1 MKSYFYCL
9 ILQTEILDEDK
20 RLISAVDYYFIQ
32 DDGTR
37 FKASLPFKPYFY
49 ILAKK
54 ENIQEVTAY
63 LSKKFA
69 GKVASLDVIS
79 KEDLD
84 LVIDIALLA
93 IPCCNVIAKGVL

>member
-1 MKSYFYCL
+1 M
-9 ILQTEILDEDK
+9 LQTEILDEDK
-20 RLISAVDYYFIQ
+20 KLISAVDYYFIQ

-54 ENIQEVTAY
+54 EHIQEVSAY

-69 GKVASLDVIS
+69 GHISSLEIIS

-84 LVIDIALLA
+84 LVCVGHTFGLL
-93 IPCCNVIAKGVL
+93 IL